1 MRKPLKILLLV
12 LLVLVLAVGG
22 YVIYVFASYD
32 RIEDNQVLDVNRPE
46 QTAAGASQSAQTSP
60 AEAAQVP
67 IGETLSLTSWNI
79 GFGAYTD
86 DYSFFMDGG
95 KYSRAFSASAVV
107 ENLTAIGQKLADFYT
122 DFSLIQEVDI
132 AATRSYQ
139 VDERAHA
146 GPQSGR
152 RPYEILDLCH
162 KLRLAVSV
170 LSDFGAARR
179 VQSGAADL
187 QQLCD
192 LLGAAP

>member
-12 LLVLVLAVGG
+12 LLVLVLVVGG

-32 RIEDNQVLDVNRPE
+32 RIEDNQVLGVNRPE
-46 QTAAGASQSAQTSP
+46 QTAAGASQSAQTSS

-95 KYSRAFSASAVV
+95 KYSRAFSESAVV
-107 ENLTAIGQKLADFYT
+107 ENLTAIGQELADFDT

-139 VDERAHA
+139 VDERAMLVR
-146 GPQSGR
+146 S
-152 RPYEILDLCH
+152 LD
-162 KLRLAVSV
+162 
-170 LSDFGAARR
+170 
-179 VQSGAADL
+179 ADHTK
-187 QQLCD
+187 
-192 LLGAAP
+192 